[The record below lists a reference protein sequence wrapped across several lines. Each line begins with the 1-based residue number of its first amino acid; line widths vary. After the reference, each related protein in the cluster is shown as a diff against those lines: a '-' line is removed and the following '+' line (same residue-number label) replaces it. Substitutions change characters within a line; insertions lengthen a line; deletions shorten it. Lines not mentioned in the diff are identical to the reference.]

1 MTDGSGPANG
11 SGSSSPPDGPL
22 PRIIQGGMGVGVS
35 DWRLANAVSRLGQLG
50 VVSGTAIDAVLVRR
64 LQLGDA
70 GGHMRRAM
78 AEFPIPG
85 VAEAA
90 LERYFL
96 PAGAAPGQPFA
107 GLSMHTQRVSL
118 ARERLTILSAFV
130 EVYLARE
137 DHDGPVGINL
147 LTKIQMPNLALLYG
161 AILAGVDFV
170 LMGAG
175 IPREIPTV
183 LDALASHQPAQLKLD
198 LEDAAPG
205 QVEYLRFDPALHW
218 EGTPPPAVRRPRFLA
233 IVASNTLATM
243 LARKGARRVDGF
255 VVEGPT
261 AGGHNAPPRDREVS
275 PATGEPVYGAR
286 DVVDLEQIRALGLPF
301 WLAGGAS
308 WPERLAE
315 ALQAGAAGIQVG
327 TLFAYCDE
335 SGIADSLR
343 RSILEGVARGAVRVR
358 TDGRASPTGFPFKV
372 VSWDGD
378 PATASSRKRVCD
390 LGYLRNPYRRGDG
403 TIGYRCASEPE
414 DQFIAKGGAPE
425 ETPDRK
431 CLCNGLLSTIGLG
444 QRREDG
450 VVEPPLI
457 TSGDDLA
464 RLSEFLNGRTR
475 YSAADAV
482 RWLLGGSAGDLRGP

>member
-1 MTDGSGPANG
+1 
-11 SGSSSPPDGPL
+11 
-22 PRIIQGGMGVGVS
+22 MGVGVS
-35 DWRLANAVSRLGQLG
+35 DWRLANAVARLGEMG

-64 LQLGDA
+64 LQLGDP

-78 AEFPIPG
+78 ARFPIPG

-90 LERYFL
+90 LERFFL
-96 PAGAAPGQPFA
+96 PAGPPPGQPFA
-107 GLSMHTQRVSL
+107 GISMHTQRVSL
-118 ARERLTILSAFV
+118 AREQLTILAGFV
-130 EVYLARE
+130 EVDLARE
-137 DHDGPVGINL
+137 GHQGPVGINL

-161 AILAGVDFV
+161 AMLAGVDYV

-175 IPREIPTV
+175 IPREIPAV
-183 LDALASHQPAQLKLD
+183 LDALANHEPAQLRLD

-205 QVEYLRFDPALHW
+205 QVELLRFDPAAHW
-218 EGTPPPAVRRPRFLA
+218 QGAPPALRRPRFLA
-233 IVASNTLATM
+233 IVASNTLASM
-243 LARKGARRVDGF
+243 LGKKAARRVDGF

-261 AGGHNAPPRDREVS
+261 AGGHNAPPRDREIS
-275 PATGEPVYGAR
+275 PTTGEPVYGAR

-301 WLAGGAS
+301 WVGGGAG

-335 SGIADSLR
+335 SGISEPLR
-343 RSILEGVARGAVRVR
+343 RSVLEGVVRGVVRVR

-378 PATASSRKRVCD
+378 PAAGVTRTRVCD

-414 DQFIAKGGAPE
+414 DQFVAKGGAPA

-431 CLCNGLLSTIGLG
+431 CLCNGLFSTIGLG
-444 QRREDG
+444 QRRAG
-450 VVEPPLI
+450 GAVEPPLL
-457 TSGDDLA
+457 TSGDDVA
-464 RLSEFLNGRTR
+464 RLAAFLHGRTH
-475 YSAADAV
+475 YTAAEAV
-482 RWLLGGSAGDLRGP
+482 RWLRGGPAA

>member
-1 MTDGSGPANG
+1 
-11 SGSSSPPDGPL
+11 
-22 PRIIQGGMGVGVS
+22 MGVGVS
-35 DWRLANAVSRLGQLG
+35 DWRLANAVARLGQMG

-78 AEFPIPG
+78 AAFPIPG
-85 VAEAA
+85 VAEAV
-90 LERYFL
+90 LQRYFL
-96 PAGAAPGQPFA
+96 PSGVAPGQPFA
-107 GLSMHTQRVSL
+107 GISMHTQRVSP
-118 ARERLTILSAFV
+118 AREQLTILSAFV

-137 DHDGPVGINL
+137 GHQGPVGINL

-161 AILAGVDFV
+161 AMLAGVEFV

-205 QVEYLRFDPALHW
+205 EVEYLRFDPASHW
-218 EGTPPPAVRRPRFLA
+218 NETTPPALRRPRFLA
-233 IVASNTLATM
+233 IVASNTLAAM
-243 LARKGARRVDGF
+243 LGRKGARRVDGF

-275 PATGEPVYGAR
+275 PTGEPVYGAR
-286 DVVDLEQIRALGLPF
+286 DVVDLEQVRALGLPF
-301 WLAGGAS
+301 WVAGGAS

-335 SGIADSLR
+335 SGISESLR
-343 RSILEGVARGAVRVR
+343 RSILEAVLRGEVRVR

-372 VSWDGD
+372 VSWSGD
-378 PATASSRKRVCD
+378 PAAGAPRKRVCD
-390 LGYLRNPYRRGDG
+390 LGYLRSPYRRGDG

-414 DQFIAKGGAPE
+414 DQFVAKGGAAE

-444 QRREDG
+444 QRRDDG
-450 VVEPPLI
+450 AVEPPLI
-457 TSGDDLA
+457 TSGDDAEKLA
-464 RLSEFLNGRTR
+464 SFLNGRAH

-482 RWLLGGSAGDLRGP
+482 RWLLGAPA

>member
-1 MTDGSGPANG
+1 
-11 SGSSSPPDGPL
+11 
-22 PRIIQGGMGVGVS
+22 MGVGVS
-35 DWRLANAVSRLGQLG
+35 DWRLANAVSRLGQMG
-50 VVSGTAIDAVLVRR
+50 VVSLTAIDAVLVRR
-64 LQLGDA
+64 LQMGDA

-78 AEFPIPG
+78 AQFPIAG

-96 PAGAAPGQPFA
+96 PDGPKPGQPFT
-107 GLSMHTQRVSL
+107 GLSMHTQRVSPV
-118 ARERLTILSAFV
+118 REQFTILSAFV
-130 EVYLARE
+130 EVVLARE
-137 DHDGPVGINL
+137 GHPGVIGVNL

-161 AILAGVDFV
+161 AMLAGVDYV

-175 IPREIPTV
+175 IPREIPAV

-198 LEDAAPG
+198 LEDAAAG
-205 QVEYLRFDPALHW
+205 DVEYLRFDPASHW
-218 EGTPPPAVRRPRFLA
+218 KGTPPAVRRPRFLA

-243 LARKGARRVDGF
+243 LGKKAARRVDGF

-261 AGGHNAPPRDREVS
+261 AGGHNAPPRDREIS
-275 PATGEPVYGAR
+275 STTGEPVYGAR
-286 DVVDLEQIRALGLPF
+286 DVVDLEQVRALGLPF
-301 WLAGGAS
+301 WVAGGAG
-308 WPERLAE
+308 WPERLAL
-315 ALQAGAAGIQVG
+315 ALEAGAAGVQVG

-335 SGIADSLR
+335 SGIAESLR
-343 RSILEGVARGAVRVR
+343 TSVLEGVVRGTARIR

-378 PATASSRKRVCD
+378 PAVGVARKRVCD

-414 DQFIAKGGAPE
+414 DQFVAKGGAPE

-450 VVEPPLI
+450 AVEPPLI
-457 TSGDDLA
+457 TSGDDVA
-464 RLSEFLNGRTR
+464 KLSEFLNGRTR

-482 RWLLGGSAGDLRGP
+482 RWLLGA

>member
-1 MTDGSGPANG
+1 MTHGSK
-11 SGSSSPPDGPL
+11 SPSDAKSASASAAPL

-35 DWRLANAVSRLGQLG
+35 DWRLANAVARLGELG
-50 VVSGTAIDAVLVRR
+50 VVSGTAIDAVLARR
-64 LQLGDA
+64 LQLGDP

-78 AEFPIPG
+78 ARFPIAG

-96 PAGAAPGQPFA
+96 PAGLAPGQPFA

-118 ARERLTILSAFV
+118 AREQFTILAAFV

-137 DHDGPVGINL
+137 GHQGPVGINL

-161 AILAGVDFV
+161 AMLAKVDFV

-175 IPREIPTV
+175 IPRELPTV
-183 LDALASHQPAQLKLD
+183 LDALANHEPAQLRFD
-198 LEDAAPG
+198 VEDAAPG
-205 QVEYLRFDPALHW
+205 QVELLRFDPGAHW
-218 EGTPPPAVRRPRFLA
+218 AGAAPAVRRPRFLA

-243 LARKGARRVDGF
+243 LAKKAARRVDGL

-275 PATGEPVYGAR
+275 PTTGEPLYGAR
-286 DVVDLEQIRALGLPF
+286 DVVDLEQVRALGVPF
-301 WLAGGAS
+301 WVGGGAG
-308 WPERLAE
+308 WPDRLAE
-315 ALQAGAAGIQVG
+315 ALRAGAAGIQVG

-335 SGIADSLR
+335 SGIAEPLR
-343 RSILEGVARGAVRVR
+343 RSVLEGVVRGAVRVR

-372 VSWDGD
+372 VSWDDD
-378 PATASSRKRVCD
+378 PAAGVSRKRVCD
-390 LGYLRNPYRRGDG
+390 LGYLRNAYRRGDG
-403 TIGYRCASEPE
+403 TLGYRCASEPE
-414 DQFIAKGGAPE
+414 DQFVAKGGAPE

-444 QRREDG
+444 QRREDAT
-450 VVEPPLI
+450 VEPPLL
-457 TSGDDLA
+457 TSGDDVA
-464 RLSEFLNGRTR
+464 RLADFLHGRTH
-475 YSAADAV
+475 YSAAEAV
-482 RWLLGGSAGDLRGP
+482 RWLRGGSAA

>member
-1 MTDGSGPANG
+1 MTDGSGTTRG
-11 SGSSSPPDGPL
+11 SDAPL

-64 LQLGDA
+64 LQMGDA

-78 AEFPIPG
+78 AQFPIPG

-96 PAGAAPGQPFA
+96 PAGPAPGQPFT
-107 GLSMHTQRVSL
+107 GLSMHTHRVSPV
-118 ARERLTILSAFV
+118 REQLTILSAFV

-137 DHDGPVGINL
+137 GHQGPVGINL

-161 AILAGVDFV
+161 AMLAGVDYV

-175 IPREIPTV
+175 IPREIPVV
-183 LDALASHQPAQLKLD
+183 LDALASHQPAQLKLE

-205 QVEYLRFDPALHW
+205 DVEYLRFDPASHW
-218 EGTPPPAVRRPRFLA
+218 KGTAPAVRRPRFLA
-233 IVASNTLATM
+233 IVASNTLANM
-243 LARKGARRVDGF
+243 LGKKAARRVDGF

-261 AGGHNAPPRDREVS
+261 AGGHNAPPRDREIS
-275 PATGEPVYGAR
+275 PTTGEPLYGAR
-286 DVVDLEQIRALGLPF
+286 DVVDLEALRALGLPF
-301 WLAGGAS
+301 WVAGGAG

-315 ALQAGAAGIQVG
+315 ALKAGAAGIQVG

-335 SGIADSLR
+335 SGIAEPLR
-343 RSILEGVARGAVRVR
+343 RSVLEGVVRGTARIR

-378 PATASSRKRVCD
+378 PSAGVSRKRVCD
-390 LGYLRNPYRRGDG
+390 LGYLRNAYRRGDG

-414 DQFIAKGGAPE
+414 DQFVAKGGAPE
-425 ETPDRK
+425 ETPGRK

-444 QRREDG
+444 QRREDDA
-450 VVEPPLI
+450 VEPPLI
-457 TSGDDLA
+457 TSGDDVA
-464 RLSEFLNGRTR
+464 KLSEFLNGRTR

-482 RWLLGGSAGDLRGP
+482 RWLLGGPGA

>member
-1 MTDGSGPANG
+1 VIDD
-11 SGSSSPPDGPL
+11 SGSTGDSSPSAPDAPL

-35 DWRLANAVSRLGQLG
+35 DWRLANAVARLGQMG

-64 LQLGDA
+64 LQMGDA

-78 AEFPIPG
+78 AQFPIPG

-90 LERYFL
+90 LQRYFL
-96 PAGAAPGQPFA
+96 PAGPAPGQPFA
-107 GLSMHTQRVSL
+107 GLSMHTQRVSV
-118 ARERLTILSAFV
+118 AREQLTILAAFV

-137 DHDGPVGINL
+137 GHHGPVGINL

-161 AILAGVDFV
+161 AMLAGVDFV

-175 IPREIPTV
+175 IPREIPVV

-205 QVEYLRFDPALHW
+205 DVEYLRFDPASHW
-218 EGTPPPAVRRPRFLA
+218 KGTPPAVRRPRFLA

-243 LARKGARRVDGF
+243 LGKKASRRVDGF
-255 VVEGPT
+255 IVEGPT
-261 AGGHNAPPRDREVS
+261 AGGHNAPPRDRGVS
-275 PATGEPVYGAR
+275 PTTGEPIYGER
-286 DVVDLEQIRALGLPF
+286 DVVDLEQMRALGLPF
-301 WLAGGAS
+301 WVAGGAG

-315 ALQAGAAGIQVG
+315 ALRAGAAGIQVG

-335 SGIADSLR
+335 SGTDESLR
-343 RSILEGVARGAVRVR
+343 RSVLEGLVRGTAHIR

-372 VSWDGD
+372 VSWDDD
-378 PATASSRKRVCD
+378 PGAGVSRKRVCD
-390 LGYLRNPYRRGDG
+390 LGYLRNAYRRGDG
-403 TIGYRCASEPE
+403 TLGYRCASEPE
-414 DQFIAKGGAPE
+414 DQFVAKGGAPE
-425 ETPDRK
+425 ETVDRK

-444 QRREDG
+444 QRREG
-450 VVEPPLI
+450 GAVEPPLI
-457 TSGDDLA
+457 TSGDDVA
-464 RLSEFLNGRTR
+464 KLSQFLNGRTH

-482 RWLLGGSAGDLRGP
+482 RWLLGGSAV

>member
-1 MTDGSGPANG
+1 MTDGSGTESG
-11 SGSSSPPDGPL
+11 SGSPYPADAPL

-35 DWRLANAVSRLGQLG
+35 DWRLANAVSRLGQMG

-64 LQLGDA
+64 LQMGDA

-78 AEFPIPG
+78 AAFPLPG
-85 VAEAA
+85 VAESA
-90 LERYFL
+90 LKRYFL
-96 PAGAAPGQPFA
+96 SSGAAPGQPFA
-107 GLSMHTQRVSL
+107 GVSMHTQRVSL

-137 DHDGPVGINL
+137 GHQGPVGINL

-161 AILAGVDFV
+161 ALLAGVDFV

-175 IPREIPTV
+175 IPREFPTV
-183 LDALASHQPAQLKLD
+183 LDALASHHPAQLKLD

-205 QVEYLRFDPALHW
+205 EVEYLRFDPAVHW
-218 EGTPPPAVRRPRFLA
+218 EGTTPPALRRPRFLA

-243 LARKGARRVDGF
+243 LGRKGARRVDGF

-275 PATGEPVYGAR
+275 RTTGEPLYGAR
-286 DVVDLEQIRALGLPF
+286 DVVDLEQVRALGLPF
-301 WLAGGAS
+301 WVAGGAS

-335 SGIADSLR
+335 SGIADLLR

-378 PATASSRKRVCD
+378 PAAGSSRKRVCD
-390 LGYLRNPYRRGDG
+390 LGYLRNAYRRGDG

-414 DQFIAKGGAPE
+414 DQFVAKGGAPE
-425 ETPDRK
+425 ETPGRK

-444 QRREDG
+444 QRREDDA
-450 VVEPPLI
+450 VEPPLI
-457 TSGDDLA
+457 TSGDDVEKLA
-464 RLSEFLNGRTR
+464 RFLGGRTH

-482 RWLLGGSAGDLRGP
+482 RWLLGGAV

>member
-1 MTDGSGPANG
+1 
-11 SGSSSPPDGPL
+11 
-22 PRIIQGGMGVGVS
+22 MGVGVS

-64 LQLGDA
+64 LQLGDP

-78 AEFPIPG
+78 ARFPIAG

-90 LERYFL
+90 LARYFL
-96 PAGAAPGQPFA
+96 PGGLPPGKPFA

-118 ARERLTILSAFV
+118 EREQFTILSAFV
-130 EVYLARE
+130 EVALAKE
-137 DHDGPVGINL
+137 GHQGPVGINL
-147 LTKIQMPNLALLYG
+147 LTKIQMPNLSLLYG
-161 AILAGVDFV
+161 AMLAGVDYV

-175 IPREIPTV
+175 IPREIPAV
-183 LDALASHQPAQLKLD
+183 LDALAAHQPAQLRLD
-198 LEDAAPG
+198 LEDAPPG
-205 QVEYLRFDPALHW
+205 DVELLRFDPAVHW
-218 EGTPPPAVRRPRFLA
+218 KGPPPPLSRPRFLA

-243 LARKGARRVDGF
+243 LGKKATRKVDGF

-275 PATGEPVYGAR
+275 PTTGEPVYGPR
-286 DVVDLEQIRALGLPF
+286 DVVDLEQLRALGLPF
-301 WLAGGAS
+301 WTAGGAG
-308 WPERLAE
+308 WPDRLAE
-315 ALQAGAAGIQVG
+315 ALAAGAAGIQVG

-335 SGIADSLR
+335 SGIAEPLR
-343 RSILEGVARGAVRVR
+343 RSVLEGVVRGTVRIR

-372 VSWDGD
+372 VTWDGD
-378 PATASSRKRVCD
+378 PAAAAARRRVCD

-403 TIGYRCASEPE
+403 TLGYRCASEPE
-414 DQFIAKGGAPE
+414 DQFVAKGGAPE

-450 VVEPPLI
+450 AVEPPLI
-457 TSGDDLA
+457 TSGDDVA
-464 RLSEFLNGRTR
+464 RLSEFLHGRTS
-475 YSAADAV
+475 YSAAQALS
-482 RWLLGGSAGDLRGP
+482 WLLGGPAA